1 MVDHCGDFKSIW
13 GKSISLGYDLSFILW
28 MISIDVVLSFVKKQA
43 NLLLTYESI
52 EKGYVGAFCSQFDY
66 LYANGENSHINALHK
81 NCGNNADYIAVNT
94 FPDRYGRYVAWQED
108 CLWEDELKIYLP
120 STCSDPLACLVYLNW
135 ISNSGNI
142 GKLQGQIGR
151 AHV

>member
-52 EKGYVGAFCSQFDY
+52 EKGR
-66 LYANGENSHINALHK
+66 E
-81 NCGNNADYIAVNT
+81 YIK
-94 FPDRYGRYVAWQED
+94 Q
-108 CLWEDELKIYLP
+108 
-120 STCSDPLACLVYLNW
+120 
-135 ISNSGNI
+135 
-142 GKLQGQIGR
+142 
-151 AHV
+151 